1 MVYKVFDKKRLV
13 LVLKIRIFQTNNQLN
28 NYSNQLL
35 GNLGKEKYTHLL

>member
-1 MVYKVFDKKRLV
+1 MLYKVFDKKRLV